1 MNRVYIET
9 ERQDL
14 FDVSIVI
21 AMRFHISGN
30 VTEQAL
36 RNAFERAVE
45 SHEILSTKVV
55 IDAEGKAFYEKL
67 EKENSVNDLADSDNT
82 SSNKI
87 FFEVNDWQSI
97 IHREEKKRFK
107 IEEGEFIRGF
117 VYESGSEESGEGVS
131 ILFMMHH
138 LGGDGKSLV
147 YFIETFMN
155 YLVDDGSKLLNSD
168 RSDKDGLDNSDVR
181 VLEMRTIPAGD
192 ISEKALR
199 DRVGPLA
206 LVPKIYN
213 KKWLKEM
220 DSKEEAGKNEKRIFT
235 FSDLDEAYDEYW
247 KDRESEIK
255 EYVIAPETMTKVLE
269 KCKEWKIGFTAYF
282 TTAFLRRMA
291 RKLDIGYAVDAREDG
306 NKSMGNQATGI
317 SIKYAYNYDKS
328 FRKNAEKVQDL
339 MSNKLED
346 DGARNFILPFM
357 AAFEPTLVDAIN
369 LEHAGAFRSKTS
381 KSLANMLGY
390 GRKTK
395 DLSITNLTKLDIPDT
410 YGSLKID
417 YFSFIPPVVSYGR
430 NIIGLSTLGDCTVL
444 TIHRIK

>member
-30 VTEQAL
+30 VTESAI
-36 RNAFERAVE
+36 RIAFENAVR

-55 IDAEGKAFYEKL
+55 IDAEGKAYYEKP
-67 EKENSVNDLADSDNT
+67 EKENSTNKLADSDSAS
-82 SSNKI
+82 SSNKL
-87 FFEVNDWQSI
+87 FFEVNDWQNI

-117 VYESGSEESGEGVS
+117 VYESGSDESGDGAS

-147 YFIETFMN
+147 YFIETFMKC
-155 YLVDDGSKLLNSD
+155 LAEEGT
-168 RSDKDGLDNSDVR
+168 KD

-192 ISEKALR
+192 ISDKALK

-220 DSKEEAGKNEKRIFT
+220 DSKEEAGKNAKRVFT

-328 FRKNAEKVQDL
+328 FRKNAEKVQSL

-390 GRKTK
+390 GKKTK

-410 YGSLKID
+410 YGSLKMD

>member
-30 VTEQAL
+30 VTESAI
-36 RNAFERAVE
+36 RMAFENAVR

-55 IDAEGKAFYEKL
+55 IDAEGKAYYEKP
-67 EKENSVNDLADSDNT
+67 EKENSANKLADSDSAS

-87 FFEVNDWQSI
+87 FFEVNDWQRI

-117 VYESGSEESGEGVS
+117 VYESGSDESGEGAS

-147 YFIETFMN
+147 YFIETFMKC
-155 YLVDDGSKLLNSD
+155 LAEEGT
-168 RSDKDGLDNSDVR
+168 KD
-181 VLEMRTIPAGD
+181 VLEMRTSPAGD
-192 ISEKALR
+192 NSDKALK

-220 DSKEEAGKNEKRIFT
+220 DSKEEAGKNAKRVFT

-247 KDRESEIK
+247 RDRESEIK

-328 FRKNAEKVQDL
+328 FRKNAEKVQSL

-390 GRKTK
+390 GKKTK

-410 YGSLKID
+410 YGSLKLD

>member
-30 VTEQAL
+30 VTESAI
-36 RNAFERAVE
+36 RMAFENAVR

-55 IDAEGKAFYEKL
+55 IDAEGKAYYEKP
-67 EKENSVNDLADSDNT
+67 EKENSANKLADSDSAS

-117 VYESGSEESGEGVS
+117 VYESGSDESGEGAS

-147 YFIETFMN
+147 YFIETFMKC
-155 YLVDDGSKLLNSD
+155 LAEEGT
-168 RSDKDGLDNSDVR
+168 KD

-192 ISEKALR
+192 ISDKALK

-220 DSKEEAGKNEKRIFT
+220 DSKEEAGKNAKRVFT

-247 KDRESEIK
+247 RDRESEIK

-328 FRKNAEKVQDL
+328 FRKNAEKVQSL

-390 GRKTK
+390 GKKTK

-410 YGSLKID
+410 YGSLKLD

>member
-1 MNRVYIET
+1 MNRVYSET

-30 VTEQAL
+30 VTESAI
-36 RNAFERAVE
+36 RIAFENAVR

-55 IDAEGKAFYEKL
+55 IDAEGKAYYEKP
-67 EKENSVNDLADSDNT
+67 EKENSANKLTDSDSAS

-117 VYESGSEESGEGVS
+117 IYESGSDESGEGAS

-147 YFIETFMN
+147 YFIETFMKC
-155 YLVDDGSKLLNSD
+155 LAEEGT
-168 RSDKDGLDNSDVR
+168 KD

-192 ISEKALR
+192 ISDKALK

-220 DSKEEAGKNEKRIFT
+220 DSKEEAGKNAKRVFT

-255 EYVIAPETMTKVLE
+255 EYVIAPETMTNVLE

-291 RKLDIGYAVDAREDG
+291 RKLDVGYAVDAREDG

-328 FRKNAEKVQDL
+328 FRKNAEKVQSL

-346 DGARNFILPFM
+346 DGARYFILPFM

-390 GRKTK
+390 GKKTK

-410 YGSLKID
+410 YGSLKLD

>member
-21 AMRFHISGN
+21 AMRLHISGN
-30 VTEQAL
+30 VTESAI
-36 RNAFERAVE
+36 RMAFENAVR

-55 IDAEGKAFYEKL
+55 IDAEGKAYYEKL
-67 EKENSVNDLADSDNT
+67 EKENSANKLADSDSAS

-117 VYESGSEESGEGVS
+117 VYESGSDESGEGAN

-147 YFIETFMN
+147 YFIETFMKC
-155 YLVDDGSKLLNSD
+155 LAEEGT
-168 RSDKDGLDNSDVR
+168 KD

-192 ISEKALR
+192 ISDKALK

-220 DSKEEAGKNEKRIFT
+220 DSKEEAGKNAKRVFT

-255 EYVIAPETMTKVLE
+255 EYIIAPETMTKVLE

-328 FRKNAEKVQDL
+328 FRKNAEKVQSL

-390 GRKTK
+390 GKKTK

-410 YGSLKID
+410 YGSLKLD

>member
-21 AMRFHISGN
+21 AMRLHISGN
-30 VTEQAL
+30 VTESAI
-36 RNAFERAVE
+36 RMAFENAVR

-55 IDAEGKAFYEKL
+55 IDAEGKAYYEKP
-67 EKENSVNDLADSDNT
+67 EKENSANKLADSDSAS

-117 VYESGSEESGEGVS
+117 VYESGSDESGEGAN

-147 YFIETFMN
+147 YFIETFMKC
-155 YLVDDGSKLLNSD
+155 LAEEGT
-168 RSDKDGLDNSDVR
+168 KD

-192 ISEKALR
+192 ISDKALK

-220 DSKEEAGKNEKRIFT
+220 DSKEEAGKNAKRVFT

-328 FRKNAEKVQDL
+328 FRKNAEKVQSL

-390 GRKTK
+390 GKKTK

-410 YGSLKID
+410 YGSLKLD

>member
-1 MNRVYIET
+1 M
-9 ERQDL
+9 
-14 FDVSIVI
+14 
-21 AMRFHISGN
+21 
-30 VTEQAL
+30 
-36 RNAFERAVE
+36 
-45 SHEILSTKVV
+45 
-55 IDAEGKAFYEKL
+55 
-67 EKENSVNDLADSDNT
+67 
-82 SSNKI
+82 
-87 FFEVNDWQSI
+87 NDWQSI

-117 VYESGSEESGEGVS
+117 VYESGSDESGEGAS

-147 YFIETFMN
+147 YFIETFMKC
-155 YLVDDGSKLLNSD
+155 LAEEGT
-168 RSDKDGLDNSDVR
+168 KD

-192 ISEKALR
+192 ISDKALK

-220 DSKEEAGKNEKRIFT
+220 DSKEEAGKNAKRVFT

-255 EYVIAPETMTKVLE
+255 EYVIAPETMTNVLE

-328 FRKNAEKVQDL
+328 FRKNAEKVQSL

-390 GRKTK
+390 GKKTK

-410 YGSLKID
+410 YGSLKLD

>member
-21 AMRFHISGN
+21 AMRLHISGN
-30 VTEQAL
+30 VTESAI
-36 RNAFERAVE
+36 RMAFENAVR

-55 IDAEGKAFYEKL
+55 IDAEGKAYYEKL
-67 EKENSVNDLADSDNT
+67 EKENSANKLADSDSAS

-117 VYESGSEESGEGVS
+117 VYESGSDESGEGAN

-147 YFIETFMN
+147 YFIETFMKC
-155 YLVDDGSKLLNSD
+155 LAEEGT
-168 RSDKDGLDNSDVR
+168 KD
-181 VLEMRTIPAGD
+181 VLEMRTIPAGN
-192 ISEKALR
+192 ISDKALK

-220 DSKEEAGKNEKRIFT
+220 DSKEEAGKNAKRVFT

-255 EYVIAPETMTKVLE
+255 EYIIAPETMTKVLE

-328 FRKNAEKVQDL
+328 FRKNAEKVQSL

-390 GRKTK
+390 GKKTK

-410 YGSLKID
+410 YGSLKLD